1 MIWALPLLAII
12 VLLFAGMVGAYELGL
27 RAHNRLRKRADDKR
41 SGSSDE
47 GFILS
52 GVLGLLALLMAFA
65 FSMSVNR
72 YENRRELMMA
82 EANAISSFDLM
93 AGVAREPF
101 AGQLRAGLKPYAV
114 ARLAASTSEGPERDR
129 ALGQAAAARDA
140 VEARVREAMLAHQ
153 GTPAAVALGQ
163 AYDAMSDAAA
173 TRDAL
178 RAAHLPNVVL
188 ALLAAYCIV
197 SAGMLGYAVASER
210 SRHRLASW
218 TLFLLLALAFGTILD
233 LDRPRSGA
241 ITVSQ
246 EPLRAVVQG
255 LR

>member
-1 MIWALPLLAII
+1 VIWALPLIAVI
-12 VLLFAGMVGAYELGL
+12 VLLFAAMIGAYELGL
-27 RAHNRLRKRADDKR
+27 RAHNRLRKQADDKR

-101 AGQLRAGLKPYAV
+101 AGQLRAGLRPYAA
-114 ARLAASTSEGPERDR
+114 ARLAVSTSEGPERDR
-129 ALGQAAAARDA
+129 ALSQAATARDA
-140 VEARVREAMLAHQ
+140 VEGKVREAMLAHQ
-153 GTPAAVALGQ
+153 GTPAAVAIGQ
-163 AYDAMSDAAA
+163 AYDTLSDAASD
-173 TRDAL
+173 RDAL

-246 EPLRAVVQG
+246 EPLREVVQG